1 MSEYMTAHALGILNI
16 GSWLSQWTL
25 NSWSIIVQET
35 VLNGR
40 KTKTQFVYLL
50 HGEIGRF
57 KVWTN
62 GKKNPGLATEKRSR
76 KLRTGIKDDF

>member
-1 MSEYMTAHALGILNI
+1 M
-16 GSWLSQWTL
+16 
-25 NSWSIIVQET
+25 QEI

-40 KTKTQFVYLL
+40 KPKFVYLL
-50 HGEIGRF
+50 RGQIGRF

-76 KLRTGIKDDF
+76 KLGTGIKDDF